1 MAEYRE
7 PNIRARQLG
16 ERLLE
21 RMAEKGWGVR
31 EMSRR
36 LEMSAQ
42 WVSAVT
48 RGRGHP
54 SPVHLARFL
63 TTLGFRGEEYRELM
77 AMGDEMRKPG
87 LLENPLQLRTL
98 IWHEE
103 RATAMSQFHGCSVPG
118 LLQTADYA
126 RNLIAE
132 IGKATDPDYIDELV
146 FARMARQVILEKRP
160 TVAFDFYLHEF
171 VLRLPIG
178 RGAPDVMRGQLC
190 QLGRLADRG
199 NISIRIVPARCGG
212 HPALAGHFQLIESA
226 DFSPVIYIDSEVSAL
241 FLEEPAEVAAYRR
254 VLKGLDR
261 VALDRAQSGEF
272 IADLAENLYPSGVRR
287 DDGHLA

>member
-1 MAEYRE
+1 MAEYKE

-16 ERLLE
+16 DRLLQ

-48 RGRGHP
+48 RGRARP

-63 TTLGFRGEEYRELM
+63 TTLGFRGEEYQELM
-77 AMGDEMRKPG
+77 ALGDEMRKPG

-103 RATAMSQFHGCSVPG
+103 RATAISQFHGCSVPG

-126 RNLIAE
+126 RSLITE

-146 FARMARQVILEKRP
+146 FARMARQVILDKKP
-160 TVAFDFYLHEF
+160 TVTFDFYLHEF

-178 RGAPDVMRGQLC
+178 RGAPDVMRGQLR
-190 QLGRLADRG
+190 QLSRLAERS
-199 NISIRIVPARCGG
+199 NISIRIVPVRCGG

-226 DFSPVIYIDSEVSAL
+226 DFSPVVYIDSEVSSL
-241 FLEEPAEVAAYRR
+241 FLEETTNLAAYRR
-254 VLKGLDR
+254 VLKGLAR
-261 VALDRAQSGEF
+261 IALDQAESKRF
-272 IADLAENLYPSGVRR
+272 IADLYSTGAQPDA
-287 DDGHLA
+287 DDLA

>member
-48 RGRGHP
+48 RGRARP

-63 TTLGFRGEEYRELM
+63 TTLGFRGEEYRALM
-77 AMGDEMRKPG
+77 AMGDEMLKPG

-103 RATAMSQFHGCSVPG
+103 RATAVSQFHGCSVPG

-126 RNLIAE
+126 RSLIAE
-132 IGKATDPDYIDELV
+132 IGKATDPDHIDELV
-146 FARMARQVILEKRP
+146 FARMARQVILDKKP
-160 TVAFDFYLHEF
+160 AVAFDFYLHEF

-178 RGAPDVMRGQLC
+178 RGAPDVMRGQLR
-190 QLGRLADRG
+190 QLARLAERS
-199 NISIRIVPARCGG
+199 NISIRIIPARCGG
-212 HPALAGHFQLIESA
+212 HPAMAGHFQLIESA
-226 DFSPVIYIDSEVSAL
+226 DFSPVVYIDSEDSSL
-241 FLEEPAEVAAYRR
+241 FLEEPADLAAYRR
-254 VLKGLDR
+254 VLKGLAQI
-261 VALDRAQSGEF
+261 ALDQAESKRF
-272 IADLAENLYPSGVRR
+272 IADLYSTGAQPDV
-287 DDGHLA
+287 DHLA

>member
-48 RGRGHP
+48 RGRARP

-87 LLENPLQLRTL
+87 LLEKPLQLRTL
-98 IWHEE
+98 IWHEK
-103 RATAMSQFHGCSVPG
+103 RATAMAQFHGCSVPG

-126 RNLIAE
+126 RSLIAE
-132 IGKATDPDYIDELV
+132 IGNATDPDHIDELV
-146 FARMARQVILEKRP
+146 FARMARQVILDKRP
-160 TVAFDFYLHEF
+160 AVTFDFYLHEF

-178 RGAPDVMRGQLC
+178 RGAPDVMRGQLR
-190 QLGRLADRG
+190 QLARLVERS
-199 NISIRIVPARCGG
+199 NISIRIIPARCGG
-212 HPALAGHFQLIESA
+212 HPGMAGHFKLIESA
-226 DFSPVIYIDSEVSAL
+226 EFKPVIFIDSEVSSL
-241 FLEEPAEVAAYRR
+241 FLEESAEVAAYRQ

-261 VALDRAQSGEF
+261 VALDQAQSREF
-272 IADLAENLYPSGVRR
+272 IADLAESLYSSGARR